1 MLETINT
8 TGPGDPIT
16 PPAPQ
21 APKGYA
27 PLSVQQRQDWN
38 SFLDY
43 LDKKGVGGSKDL
55 DARDKSLGLSY
66 FKQYLKENP
75 KSTITPDIIPQV
87 QYDQYLIRK
96 GDSFNGLGPEQ
107 MAYLRKGLT
116 RPDGTSPYL
125 SRPVSDVDGW
135 LGSLTSKQYYPTAR
149 RGTNL
154 DGSFDFGVNVEDY
167 VNSLSNKDLAEKYRV
182 KTK

>member
-1 MLETINT
+1 MDDLNNM
-8 TGPGDPIT
+8 GPGDPAPIPAVV
-16 PPAPQ
+16 PP
-21 APKGYA
+21 KNYA

-38 SFLDY
+38 AFLDY
-43 LDKKGVGGSKDL
+43 LGKKGIGGSKDL

-66 FKQYLKENP
+66 LKQYQKENP
-75 KSTITPDIIPQV
+75 NTTITPDVIPQV

-96 GDSFNGLGPEQ
+96 GDSFNGLSPEQ

-154 DGSFDFGVNVEDY
+154 DGSFDFGVNIEDY